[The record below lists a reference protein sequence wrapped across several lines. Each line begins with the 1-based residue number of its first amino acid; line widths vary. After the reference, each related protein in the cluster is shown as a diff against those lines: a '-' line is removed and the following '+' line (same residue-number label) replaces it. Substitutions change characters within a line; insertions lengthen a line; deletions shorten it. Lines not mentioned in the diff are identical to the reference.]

1 MKKILSRNVH
11 FLGSKIRSQRKALN
25 LTLEDLSIR
34 CIQMDSKIAPSISFL
49 SLIETGNRT
58 PSIKL
63 LKLFSEIFQ
72 KKVTWF
78 LDNSKDIKQSKN
90 KSLSYSFEAIDF
102 EPNFLFSKNLIKQ
115 AIPALLSQ
123 AGVSGRQFAHIL
135 IRAYQE
141 KNYNQFPDIERT
153 AEEIGRKKLPLRKSD
168 VLSLLKKVGLK
179 IRWFKKSPFT
189 TNNDFGIQINSVLRS
204 FYGEK
209 NTIKKRTLPWI

>member
-34 CIQMDSKIAPSISFL
+34 CIQIDSKIAPSISYL

-58 PSIKL
+58 PSIEL

-78 LDNSKDIKQSKN
+78 LDNSTDIRQSKN
-90 KSLSYSFEAIDF
+90 KSQSYSFETIDF

-153 AEEIGRKKLPLRKSD
+153 AGEIGRKKLPLR
-168 VLSLLKKVGLK
+168 
-179 IRWFKKSPFT
+179 
-189 TNNDFGIQINSVLRS
+189 
-204 FYGEK
+204 
-209 NTIKKRTLPWI
+209 